1 MIQTV
6 SNATGIFSANKDI
19 QRLFEFGSNSYEA
32 IERLAVLKE
41 PSRVLRT
48 GVKADQWYRQKENYF
63 VRYSPMSYKKV
74 KIQVYVPDGLLDAE
88 NKSGGD
94 YVVFDPTG
102 QQAYPAFTNA
112 QRLGIGAPVIEIV
125 RVIIQVNK
133 ELGKPK
139 RIPDRKK
146 PEPTNPKAPTGPK
159 GV

>member
-1 MIQTV
+1 MAVTGDRCRDPLDEFDMLVEQG
-6 SNATGIFSANKDI
+6 ATPP
-19 QRLFEFGSNSYEA
+19 RLDVLA
-32 IERLAVLKE
+32 DERLDERRLAGASL
-41 PSRVLRT
+41 
-48 GVKADQWYRQKENYF
+48 ADDVHMRKT
-63 VRYSPMSYKKV
+63 V
-74 KIQVYVPDGLLDAE
+74 GLLDAE